1 MTDPDPYVRERLT
14 WPTPPP
20 PRREHDVV
28 IAIAIFAI
36 GAVGFMFGW
45 LFRRNGG
52 LGGQPS
58 AGGTG
63 GNVTNIWNVTT
74 PPPGLPAAV
83 NRAIEGAADS
93 IAPTSPSGPPPA
105 SPPPIPVSVVPRA
118 ASVSSVNHET
128 HFQTLSVGT
137 QPTMIYTAPPERYYT
152 LQIRAVSPPGSFVYV
167 GPSASTLVAASAR
180 GGNVLIIPVGAWNTV
195 RVRPRQS
202 VYAYGNVANTVVSM
216 TASPEVLPSGDETL

>member
-1 MTDPDPYVRERLT
+1 VTDPDPYVRERLT
-14 WPTPPP
+14 WPPPPP

-83 NRAIEGAADS
+83 NRALEGAVGGA
-93 IAPTSPSGPPPA
+93 ALAGPPAQPA
-105 SPPPIPVSVVPRA
+105 APPTPIPVNVVARVAPI
-118 ASVSSVNHET
+118 SSVNHDT
-128 HFQTLSVGT
+128 HFRTLNIGT
-137 QPTMIYTAPPERYYT
+137 QPTVVYTAPPERYYT

-167 GPSASTLVAASAR
+167 GPNAATLAAAGTS
-180 GGNVLIIPVGAWNTV
+180 GGNVLVIPVGAWNTV
-195 RVRPRQS
+195 RVRPQQS
-202 VYAYGNVANTVVSM
+202 IYAQGNVANTVVSM